1 MGSFRPFKPHCTGA
15 SSGLHAVQMNEVATR
30 KQLFLWF
37 KKLSVQETRL
47 DPTANEHRKRWN
59 SPLASAAAAEAAT
72 SQHHAEEVLPTRKG
86 TSWDGAESRLL
97 GDRDTGG
104 RAHIEWDDAGYLEDE
119 ESDNDDIRLD
129 QSDPDLPALD
139 VSHLCAEL
147 EAKCLISQSR
157 GGAGGPLPT
166 RSAGLGGP
174 PTRSAGLGC
183 CPPGGPLPTRSAG
196 LGGPPTWSAGLSC
209 CPGSPHRARSYS
221 ETAKAGLLNTV
232 NRNGRTCFLV
242 F

>member
-1 MGSFRPFKPHCTGA
+1 
-15 SSGLHAVQMNEVATR
+15 
-30 KQLFLWF
+30 LFLWF
-37 KKLSVQETRL
+37 NKLAVQETRL
-47 DPTANEHRKRWN
+47 DPTANDHRKRWN
-59 SPLASAAAAEAAT
+59 SPLASAAAEAAT
-72 SQHHAEEVLPTRKG
+72 SQHAEEVLPTRKG

-97 GDRDTGG
+97 GDRDSC

-119 ESDNDDIRLD
+119 ESDDNDDIRLN
-129 QSDPDLPALD
+129 QSDPDVAALD

-157 GGAGGPLPT
+157 GGAGGP
-166 RSAGLGGP
+166 

-183 CPPGGPLPTRSAG
+183 CLGGPLPTRSAG
-196 LGGPPTWSAGLSC
+196 LVC

-232 NRNGRTCFLV
+232 NRNGRTCFSSV
-242 F
+242 VQKK

>member
-1 MGSFRPFKPHCTGA
+1 M
-15 SSGLHAVQMNEVATR
+15 
-30 KQLFLWF
+30 FLWF
-37 KKLSVQETRL
+37 NKLAVQETRL

-59 SPLASAAAAEAAT
+59 SPLASAAAEAAT

-97 GDRDTGG
+97 GDRDNSGS

-119 ESDNDDIRLD
+119 ESDDNDDIRL
-129 QSDPDLPALD
+129 DPDLPALD
-139 VSHLCAEL
+139 VSHLCEEL

-166 RSAGLGGP
+166 RSAG
-174 PTRSAGLGC
+174 TGC
-183 CPPGGPLPTRSAG
+183 CVGGPLPTRSAG
-196 LGGPPTWSAGLSC
+196 LGC
-209 CPGSPHRARSYS
+209 CPGSPHRTRSYS

-232 NRNGRTCFLV
+232 NRNGRACFFSVLQKK
-242 F
+242 

>member
-1 MGSFRPFKPHCTGA
+1 M
-15 SSGLHAVQMNEVATR
+15 V
-30 KQLFLWF
+30 FLWF
-37 KKLSVQETRL
+37 IKLAVQETRL

-59 SPLASAAAAEAAT
+59 SPLAPLHPTAAAEAAT
-72 SQHHAEEVLPTRKG
+72 SQHAEEVLPTRKG

-97 GDRDTGG
+97 GDRDSSG

-119 ESDNDDIRLD
+119 ESDTDDIRL
-129 QSDPDLPALD
+129 DPDLPALD
-139 VSHLCAEL
+139 VSHLCEEL

-166 RSAGLGGP
+166 RSAGLGCCPGGP
-174 PTRSAGLGC
+174 PTRSAGLGGC
-183 CPPGGPLPTRSAG
+183 LGGPPTRSAG
-196 LGGPPTWSAGLSC
+196 LGC